1 MKRTLM
7 FVAAITLALLAIS
20 HDIQAQ
26 ELEFEVTVN
35 TPKNQIVDPKVFQD
49 MENQIETF
57 INSRKWTSDI
67 YEQNERIKG
76 NIQLTITEELSAT
89 SFQADIAIQSVRP
102 VYGSTIETALLTHND
117 AFAFSYEQFQP
128 LEFADNIYNDHLTS
142 VLSFYMYLVLGLD
155 YDSFEPLGG
164 DEYFQ
169 KAQNI
174 INTIP
179 SGVASSN
186 PGWRPKDGNR
196 TRFTMLDNLLNP
208 RAKEL
213 RYAMYDY
220 HVRGLDLMSKSIDL
234 GRANIMKG
242 IEGVEKV
249 GKQIPNSMIVQM
261 FFNAKRNEIIDIFR
275 EGTSAEKTEVV
286 QICTKL
292 DPANAIKYRTIQR
305 G

>member
-1 MKRTLM
+1 MKRILIIVTVL
-7 FVAAITLALLAIS
+7 ILASLAIS
-20 HDIQAQ
+20 NDAQAQ

-35 TPKNQIVDPKVFQD
+35 TPKNQIVDPKVFTD
-49 MENQIETF
+49 MENQIESF
-57 INSRKWTSDI
+57 INGRKWTSDI

-102 VYGSTIETALLTHND
+102 VYGSTIETALLNHND
-117 AFAFSYEQFQP
+117 AFSFSYEQFQP

-142 VLSFYMYLVLGLD
+142 VLSYYMYLVLGMD

-164 DEYFQ
+164 DPYFQ
-169 KAQNI
+169 AAQNI

-179 SGVASSN
+179 SSVAASN

-196 TRFTMLDNLLNP
+196 TRFTILDNLLNP

-234 GRANIMKG
+234 GRANILKA
-242 IEGVEKV
+242 VEAVGKV

-261 FFNAKRNEIIDIFR
+261 FFNSKRNEVIDIFR
-275 EGTSAEKTEVV
+275 EGTSSEKTEVV
-286 QICTKL
+286 QICTKH